1 MADSGEELGPGWL
14 RRSVEICNK
23 KGLHARAS
31 VRFVD
36 RASRFDADIRVSRD
50 GTSVPATSI
59 MGLMMLAAP
68 IGSRIEIAASGREA
82 EQALEA
88 LCALVRAK
96 FDEE

>member
-1 MADSGEELGPGWL
+1 VSAAGEAQAGWL
-14 RRSVEICNK
+14 TRTVAICNK

-36 RASRFDADIRVSRD
+36 RASRFNADIRVSRD

-68 IGSRIEIAASGREA
+68 LGARIEIAASGPEA
-82 EQALEA
+82 AQALD
-88 LCALVRAK
+88 ALVALVQAK